1 MPALNCANAAFVRP
15 PPATALCGN
24 FAPVTRT
31 PAAKPCQRHG
41 PISTADEDTID
52 QFGADLWVFAYGSLM
67 WRLGFSALE
76 RRYARLVAP
85 TGRSASIPSSTAERL
100 KSPAWCSA
108 STAAAIAAV
117 SPTGWRT
124 TSAPKRLPICAR
136 EQVTFVYRGSW
147 RTVWL
152 DDDQQQ
158 GMHARS
164 AAWAIAA
171 TGNMPDACHW
181 RIAFRAAWLRVL
193 RQQSRYVLAAVKEI
207 ETQGYRDKPL
217 HLLASC
223 SGARTKLIKMLCLQR
238 VAAPS
243 LLR

>member
-1 MPALNCANAAFVRP
+1 MVALNCANAAFVRP

-52 QFGADLWVFAYGSLM
+52 QFGADLWVFADGSLM
-67 WRLGFSALE
+67 WRPGFSVLE

-100 KSPAWCSA
+100 KSPAWYSA

-124 TSAPKRLPICAR
+124 TSAPKRSPICAR
-136 EQVTFVYRGSW
+136 ASRSLSSIAGPGAQSGWMTTSSRACTRALLHGRSRPPAIC
-147 RTVWL
+147 RTP
-152 DDDQQQ
+152 
-158 GMHARS
+158 
-164 AAWAIAA
+164 A
-171 TGNMPDACHW
+171 TGELHFV
-181 RIAFRAAWLRVL
+181 RH
-193 RQQSRYVLAAVKEI
+193 
-207 ETQGYRDKPL
+207 GYG
-217 HLLASC
+217 C
-223 SGARTKLIKMLCLQR
+223 SGNNRDTSWPQ
-238 VAAPS
+238 
-243 LLR
+243 